1 MTTKNTILF
10 AGATGVVGQEAVEWF
25 RRIDTEQKI
34 YIGGRKM
41 DLANEIAF
49 KVGNASPL
57 AIDVER
63 PNLGIDES
71 IDIDA
76 VIMFAPDPALHGL
89 RLAQKRRIPYMSV
102 VTGMV
107 EVGAEMI
114 EYALKSSGPVLLAS
128 HWAAGAATFLAL
140 HLAAQFDSVSTLNVG
155 VVLDPKDIYGPTAFE
170 DMERLQAG
178 VMSAF
183 AYENGKRKWLTEDSM
198 HHEFS
203 TIDSRTVTGTSF
215 SSLDTVSLH
224 AVTGVSNIRF
234 DIASDVSSRGKI
246 NANAAA
252 EIIVSATGSNE
263 GIEKTKKLAIEF
275 NKGQSSLTGLCASLL
290 FYEFIKKWQ
299 LDNDTK
305 LYTPESLVLEP
316 AIFLD
321 LLVSYGVK
329 IIEL

>member
-1 MTTKNTILF
+1 M
-10 AGATGVVGQEAVEWF
+10 
-25 RRIDTEQKI
+25 
-34 YIGGRKM
+34 
-41 DLANEIAF
+41 
-49 KVGNASPL
+49 
-57 AIDVER
+57 
-63 PNLGIDES
+63 
-71 IDIDA
+71 
-76 VIMFAPDPALHGL
+76 
-89 RLAQKRRIPYMSV
+89 
-102 VTGMV
+102 
-107 EVGAEMI
+107 
-114 EYALKSSGPVLLAS
+114 
-128 HWAAGAATFLAL
+128 
-140 HLAAQFDSVSTLNVG
+140 
-155 VVLDPKDIYGPTAFE
+155 
-170 DMERLQAG
+170 
-178 VMSAF
+178 
-183 AYENGKRKWLTEDSM
+183 
-198 HHEFS
+198 
-203 TIDSRTVTGTSF
+203 
-215 SSLDTVSLH
+215 H

-316 AIFLD
+316 TIFLD